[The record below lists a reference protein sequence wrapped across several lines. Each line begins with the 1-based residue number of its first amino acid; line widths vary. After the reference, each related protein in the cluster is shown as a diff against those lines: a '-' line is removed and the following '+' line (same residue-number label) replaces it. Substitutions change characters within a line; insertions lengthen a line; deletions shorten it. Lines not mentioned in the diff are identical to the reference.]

1 MTAALRGLG
10 AVAALGVGGLA
21 WSLVEARWY
30 TLREANV
37 PVLEPGAMPLRV
49 LHLSDLHL
57 VPSQRRKIDW
67 VRDLDTLSPD
77 LVVDT
82 GDNWAHPEA
91 LGALLD
97 ALGPL
102 LARPGAFVMGSNDYF
117 GPVPKNPARYLR
129 PRDRSGAKAHERPLP
144 VERLREELVGA
155 GWHDL
160 NNARA
165 ELTARGTRVELVGT
179 DDAHVGYD
187 DYPAGPP
194 ARSARGTSAP
204 DEGRT
209 PSSAEEA
216 LPVPHDA
223 GRPLRLGVTHAPYS
237 RVLRAMHDD
246 GVDLALAGHTHGG
259 QLAVPGWGALV
270 TNCDLDTR
278 RAKGLH
284 GWPGARPD
292 RADGAGSMWLH
303 VSAGLGTSPYTPV
316 RFACRPEATLLNL
329 VPRAD

>member
-49 LHLSDLHL
+49 LHLSGLHL

-144 VERLREELVGA
+144 V
-155 GWHDL
+155 
-160 NNARA
+160 
-165 ELTARGTRVELVGT
+165 
-179 DDAHVGYD
+179 
-187 DYPAGPP
+187 
-194 ARSARGTSAP
+194 
-204 DEGRT
+204 
-209 PSSAEEA
+209 
-216 LPVPHDA
+216 
-223 GRPLRLGVTHAPYS
+223 
-237 RVLRAMHDD
+237 
-246 GVDLALAGHTHGG
+246 
-259 QLAVPGWGALV
+259 
-270 TNCDLDTR
+270 
-278 RAKGLH
+278 
-284 GWPGARPD
+284 
-292 RADGAGSMWLH
+292 
-303 VSAGLGTSPYTPV
+303 
-316 RFACRPEATLLNL
+316 
-329 VPRAD
+329 

>member
-1 MTAALRGLG
+1 MRALPRSLG
-10 AVAALGVGGLA
+10 ALAALGAGGLT
-21 WSLVEARWY
+21 WSLVEAHWY

-37 PVLEPGAMPLRV
+37 PVLAPGAMPLRV

-57 VPSQRRKIDW
+57 VPGQRRKIAW
-67 VRDLDTLSPD
+67 VRDLDTLRPD
-77 LVVDT
+77 LVIDT

-91 LGALLD
+91 LPALLD

-102 LARPGAFVMGSNDYF
+102 LDRPGAFVMGSNDYF

-129 PRDRSGAKAHERPLP
+129 PRNRSSSHEAEERPLP
-144 VERLREELVGA
+144 VERLRTAFTAA

-160 NNARA
+160 DNRRA
-165 ELTARGTRVELVGT
+165 VLTARGTRIDLVGT

-187 DYPAGPP
+187 DF
-194 ARSARGTSAP
+194 P
-204 DEGRT
+204 DATPSPQHGSPSSDGSGST
-209 PSSAEEA
+209 PSSAD
-216 LPVPHDA
+216 VP
-223 GRPLRLGVTHAPYS
+223 PLRLGVTHAPYR
-237 RVLRAMHDD
+237 RVLQAMHDD
-246 GVDLALAGHTHGG
+246 GVELALAGHTHGG

-284 GWPGARPD
+284 GWPTARPD
-292 RADGAGSMWLH
+292 TPDGSGSMWLH

-329 VPRAD
+329 VPRAH